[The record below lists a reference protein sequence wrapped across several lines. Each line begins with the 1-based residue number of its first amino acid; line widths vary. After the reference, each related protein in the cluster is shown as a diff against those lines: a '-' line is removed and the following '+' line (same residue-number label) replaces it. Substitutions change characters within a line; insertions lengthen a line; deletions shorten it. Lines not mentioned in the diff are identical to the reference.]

1 MIFVDEKH
9 LSARLACVAS
19 LVPAGAR
26 VADIG
31 SDHAYLP
38 AALVLDGKID
48 FAIAGEVVKGP
59 YENAVASLVPAGA
72 RVADIGSDHAYLPA
86 ALVLDGKIDFAIA
99 GEVVKGPYEN
109 AVHEI
114 KDHQLEGRVI
124 PRLADGLAAIEPA
137 DKVDTITIA
146 GMGGSLIA
154 SILEKDKNKLTGI
167 KRLVLQ
173 PNVGLAAIEPADK
186 VDTITIAGMGG
197 SLIASILEKDKNKLT
212 GIKRLVLQPNVGES
226 QLREWLMNNHYQI
239 MNEKIIEEDNHIYEI
254 IVAEPS
260 VVPFRY
266 SKYELDFGP
275 FLLENKGPIFKKKWQ
290 EYLQREAHVIDQMQ
304 KAQQPP
310 VKKINEINQFL
321 SQVKEAIADDNR

>member
-59 YENAVASLVPAGA
+59 YENAV
-72 RVADIGSDHAYLPA
+72 
-86 ALVLDGKIDFAIA
+86 
-99 GEVVKGPYEN
+99 
-109 AVHEI
+109 HEI
-114 KDHQLEGRVI
+114 KDHQLEGQVI
-124 PRLADGLAAIEPA
+124 PRLADGLAAIKPA

-154 SILEKDKNKLTGI
+154 SILEKGKDKLT
-167 KRLVLQ
+167 
-173 PNVGLAAIEPADK
+173 E
-186 VDTITIAGMGG
+186 
-197 SLIASILEKDKNKLT
+197 
-212 GIKRLVLQPNVGES
+212 IKRLVLQPNVGES

-239 MNEKIIEEDNHIYEI
+239 MTEKIIEEDNHIYEI

-310 VKKINEINQFL
+310 LKKINEINQFL

>member
-59 YENAVASLVPAGA
+59 YENAV
-72 RVADIGSDHAYLPA
+72 R
-86 ALVLDGKIDFAIA
+86 
-99 GEVVKGPYEN
+99 
-109 AVHEI
+109 EI
-114 KDHQLEGRVI
+114 KDHQLEGQFI
-124 PRLADGLAAIEPA
+124 PRLAD
-137 DKVDTITIA
+137 
-146 GMGGSLIA
+146 
-154 SILEKDKNKLTGI
+154 
-167 KRLVLQ
+167 
-173 PNVGLAAIEPADK
+173 GLAAIEPADK

-226 QLREWLMNNHYQI
+226 QLREWLMNNYYQI

-275 FLLENKGPIFKKKWQ
+275 FLLENKGPVFRKKWQ

-310 VKKINEINQFL
+310 VKKINEINEFL

>member
-59 YENAVASLVPAGA
+59 YENAV
-72 RVADIGSDHAYLPA
+72 
-86 ALVLDGKIDFAIA
+86 
-99 GEVVKGPYEN
+99 
-109 AVHEI
+109 HEI
-114 KDHQLEGRVI
+114 KDHQLEGKVI

-173 PNVGLAAIEPADK
+173 PNVG
-186 VDTITIAGMGG
+186 
-197 SLIASILEKDKNKLT
+197 
-212 GIKRLVLQPNVGES
+212 ES
-226 QLREWLMNNHYQI
+226 QLRKWLMNNHYQI
-239 MNEKIIEEDNHIYEI
+239 MTEKIIEEDNHIYEI

-290 EYLQREAHVIDQMQ
+290 EYLQCEAHVIDQMQ

>member
-19 LVPAGAR
+19 LV
-26 VADIG
+26 
-31 SDHAYLP
+31 S
-38 AALVLDGKID
+38 
-48 FAIAGEVVKGP
+48 
-59 YENAVASLVPAGA
+59 AGA

-114 KDHQLEGRVI
+114 KDHQLEGQVI
-124 PRLADGLAAIEPA
+124 PRLAD
-137 DKVDTITIA
+137 
-146 GMGGSLIA
+146 
-154 SILEKDKNKLTGI
+154 
-167 KRLVLQ
+167 
-173 PNVGLAAIEPADK
+173 GLAAIEPADK

-254 IVAEPS
+254 IVAESS

-275 FLLENKGPIFKKKWQ
+275 FLLENKGPVFRKKWQ

>member
-59 YENAVASLVPAGA
+59 YENAV
-72 RVADIGSDHAYLPA
+72 
-86 ALVLDGKIDFAIA
+86 
-99 GEVVKGPYEN
+99 
-109 AVHEI
+109 HEI
-114 KDHQLEGRVI
+114 KDHQLEGKVI
-124 PRLADGLAAIEPA
+124 PRLAD
-137 DKVDTITIA
+137 
-146 GMGGSLIA
+146 
-154 SILEKDKNKLTGI
+154 
-167 KRLVLQ
+167 
-173 PNVGLAAIEPADK
+173 GLAAIEPADK

-239 MNEKIIEEDNHIYEI
+239 MTEKIIEEDNHIYEI

-266 SKYELDFGP
+266 SNYELDFGP

>member
-59 YENAVASLVPAGA
+59 YENAV
-72 RVADIGSDHAYLPA
+72 
-86 ALVLDGKIDFAIA
+86 
-99 GEVVKGPYEN
+99 
-109 AVHEI
+109 HEI
-114 KDHQLEGRVI
+114 KDHQLEGKVI

-154 SILEKDKNKLTGI
+154 SILEKG
-167 KRLVLQ
+167 
-173 PNVGLAAIEPADK
+173 
-186 VDTITIAGMGG
+186 
-197 SLIASILEKDKNKLT
+197 KNKLT

-275 FLLENKGPIFKKKWQ
+275 FLLENKGPVFRKKWQ

-321 SQVKEAIADDNR
+321 SQVKEVIADDNR

>member
-59 YENAVASLVPAGA
+59 YENAV
-72 RVADIGSDHAYLPA
+72 R
-86 ALVLDGKIDFAIA
+86 
-99 GEVVKGPYEN
+99 
-109 AVHEI
+109 EI
-114 KDHQLEGRVI
+114 KDHQLEGQVI
-124 PRLADGLAAIEPA
+124 PRLAD
-137 DKVDTITIA
+137 
-146 GMGGSLIA
+146 
-154 SILEKDKNKLTGI
+154 
-167 KRLVLQ
+167 
-173 PNVGLAAIEPADK
+173 GLAAIEPADK

-226 QLREWLMNNHYQI
+226 QLREWLMNNYYQI

-275 FLLENKGPIFKKKWQ
+275 FLLENKGPVFRKKRQ

-310 VKKINEINQFL
+310 VKKINEINEFL

>member
-59 YENAVASLVPAGA
+59 YENAV
-72 RVADIGSDHAYLPA
+72 R
-86 ALVLDGKIDFAIA
+86 
-99 GEVVKGPYEN
+99 
-109 AVHEI
+109 EI
-114 KDHQLEGRVI
+114 KDHQLEGQVI
-124 PRLADGLAAIEPA
+124 PRLAD
-137 DKVDTITIA
+137 
-146 GMGGSLIA
+146 
-154 SILEKDKNKLTGI
+154 
-167 KRLVLQ
+167 
-173 PNVGLAAIEPADK
+173 GLAAIEPADK

-226 QLREWLMNNHYQI
+226 QLREWLMNNYYQI

-266 SKYELDFGP
+266 NKYELDFGP
-275 FLLENKGPIFKKKWQ
+275 FLLENKGPVFRKKWQ

-310 VKKINEINQFL
+310 VKKINEINEFL

>member
-19 LVPAGAR
+19 LV
-26 VADIG
+26 
-31 SDHAYLP
+31 S
-38 AALVLDGKID
+38 
-48 FAIAGEVVKGP
+48 
-59 YENAVASLVPAGA
+59 AGA

-173 PNVGLAAIEPADK
+173 PNVG
-186 VDTITIAGMGG
+186 
-197 SLIASILEKDKNKLT
+197 
-212 GIKRLVLQPNVGES
+212 ES

-239 MNEKIIEEDNHIYEI
+239 MTEKIIEEDNHIYEI

-275 FLLENKGPIFKKKWQ
+275 FLLENKGPVFRKKWQ

>member
-59 YENAVASLVPAGA
+59 YENAV
-72 RVADIGSDHAYLPA
+72 
-86 ALVLDGKIDFAIA
+86 
-99 GEVVKGPYEN
+99 
-109 AVHEI
+109 HEI
-114 KDHQLEGRVI
+114 KDHQLEGKVI
-124 PRLADGLAAIEPA
+124 PRLAD
-137 DKVDTITIA
+137 
-146 GMGGSLIA
+146 
-154 SILEKDKNKLTGI
+154 
-167 KRLVLQ
+167 
-173 PNVGLAAIEPADK
+173 GLAAIEPADK

-226 QLREWLMNNHYQI
+226 QLREWLMNNYYQI

-275 FLLENKGPIFKKKWQ
+275 FLLENKGPVFRKKWQ

-310 VKKINEINQFL
+310 VKKINEINEFL

>member
-19 LVPAGAR
+19 LV
-26 VADIG
+26 
-31 SDHAYLP
+31 S
-38 AALVLDGKID
+38 
-48 FAIAGEVVKGP
+48 
-59 YENAVASLVPAGA
+59 AGA

-114 KDHQLEGRVI
+114 KDHQLEGQVI
-124 PRLADGLAAIEPA
+124 PRLAD
-137 DKVDTITIA
+137 
-146 GMGGSLIA
+146 
-154 SILEKDKNKLTGI
+154 
-167 KRLVLQ
+167 
-173 PNVGLAAIEPADK
+173 GLAAIEPADK

-239 MNEKIIEEDNHIYEI
+239 MTEKIIEEDNHIYEI

-275 FLLENKGPIFKKKWQ
+275 FLLENKGPVFRKKWQ

>member
-38 AALVLDGKID
+38 AALVLDGKI
-48 FAIAGEVVKGP
+48 
-59 YENAVASLVPAGA
+59 N
-72 RVADIGSDHAYLPA
+72 
-86 ALVLDGKIDFAIA
+86 FAIA

-114 KDHQLEGRVI
+114 KDHQLEGQVI

-154 SILEKDKNKLTGI
+154 SILEKGKNKLT
-167 KRLVLQ
+167 
-173 PNVGLAAIEPADK
+173 E
-186 VDTITIAGMGG
+186 
-197 SLIASILEKDKNKLT
+197 
-212 GIKRLVLQPNVGES
+212 IKRLVLQPNVGES

-239 MNEKIIEEDNHIYEI
+239 MTEKIIEEDNHIYEI

-310 VKKINEINQFL
+310 VKKINEINEFL
-321 SQVKEAIADDNR
+321 SQVKEAIANDNR

>member
-1 MIFVDEKH
+1 MDEKH

-19 LVPAGAR
+19 LVPAGVR

-59 YENAVASLVPAGA
+59 YENAV
-72 RVADIGSDHAYLPA
+72 R
-86 ALVLDGKIDFAIA
+86 
-99 GEVVKGPYEN
+99 
-109 AVHEI
+109 EI
-114 KDHQLEGRVI
+114 KDHQLEGQVI
-124 PRLADGLAAIEPA
+124 PRLAD
-137 DKVDTITIA
+137 
-146 GMGGSLIA
+146 
-154 SILEKDKNKLTGI
+154 
-167 KRLVLQ
+167 
-173 PNVGLAAIEPADK
+173 GLAAIEPADK

-275 FLLENKGPIFKKKWQ
+275 FLLENKGPVFRKKWQ

>member
-1 MIFVDEKH
+1 MDEKH

-19 LVPAGAR
+19 LV
-26 VADIG
+26 
-31 SDHAYLP
+31 L
-38 AALVLDGKID
+38 
-48 FAIAGEVVKGP
+48 
-59 YENAVASLVPAGA
+59 AGA

-114 KDHQLEGRVI
+114 KDHQLEGKVI

-154 SILEKDKNKLTGI
+154 SILEKGKDKLT
-167 KRLVLQ
+167 
-173 PNVGLAAIEPADK
+173 E
-186 VDTITIAGMGG
+186 
-197 SLIASILEKDKNKLT
+197 
-212 GIKRLVLQPNVGES
+212 IKRLVLQPNVGES

-239 MNEKIIEEDNHIYEI
+239 MTEKIIEEDNHIYEI

-275 FLLENKGPIFKKKWQ
+275 FLLENKGPVFRKKWQ

-304 KAQQPP
+304 RAQQPP
-310 VKKINEINQFL
+310 VKKINEINEFL

>member
-59 YENAVASLVPAGA
+59 YENAV
-72 RVADIGSDHAYLPA
+72 R
-86 ALVLDGKIDFAIA
+86 
-99 GEVVKGPYEN
+99 
-109 AVHEI
+109 EI
-114 KDHQLEGRVI
+114 KDHQLEGQVI
-124 PRLADGLAAIEPA
+124 PRLAD
-137 DKVDTITIA
+137 
-146 GMGGSLIA
+146 
-154 SILEKDKNKLTGI
+154 
-167 KRLVLQ
+167 
-173 PNVGLAAIEPADK
+173 GLAAIEPADK

-226 QLREWLMNNHYQI
+226 QLREWLMNNYYQI
-239 MNEKIIEEDNHIYEI
+239 MNQKIIEEDNHIYEI

-275 FLLENKGPIFKKKWQ
+275 FLLENKGPVFRKKWQ

-310 VKKINEINQFL
+310 VKKINEINEFL

>member
-59 YENAVASLVPAGA
+59 YENAV
-72 RVADIGSDHAYLPA
+72 
-86 ALVLDGKIDFAIA
+86 
-99 GEVVKGPYEN
+99 
-109 AVHEI
+109 HEI
-114 KDHQLEGRVI
+114 KDHQLKGQVI

-154 SILEKDKNKLTGI
+154 SILEKGKDKLT
-167 KRLVLQ
+167 
-173 PNVGLAAIEPADK
+173 E
-186 VDTITIAGMGG
+186 
-197 SLIASILEKDKNKLT
+197 
-212 GIKRLVLQPNVGES
+212 IKRLVLQPNVGES

>member
-59 YENAVASLVPAGA
+59 YENAV
-72 RVADIGSDHAYLPA
+72 R
-86 ALVLDGKIDFAIA
+86 
-99 GEVVKGPYEN
+99 
-109 AVHEI
+109 EI
-114 KDHQLEGRVI
+114 KDHQLEGQVI

-154 SILEKDKNKLTGI
+154 SILEKGKDKLT
-167 KRLVLQ
+167 
-173 PNVGLAAIEPADK
+173 E
-186 VDTITIAGMGG
+186 
-197 SLIASILEKDKNKLT
+197 
-212 GIKRLVLQPNVGES
+212 IKRLVLQPNVGES

-239 MNEKIIEEDNHIYEI
+239 MTEKIIEEDNHIYEI

-275 FLLENKGPIFKKKWQ
+275 FLLENKGPIFKKKWR
-290 EYLQREAHVIDQMQ
+290 EYLQREAYVIDQMQ

>member
-19 LVPAGAR
+19 LVSAGAR

-59 YENAVASLVPAGA
+59 YENAVL
-72 RVADIGSDHAYLPA
+72 
-86 ALVLDGKIDFAIA
+86 
-99 GEVVKGPYEN
+99 
-109 AVHEI
+109 EI
-114 KDHQLEGRVI
+114 KDHQLEGQVI
-124 PRLADGLAAIEPA
+124 PRLAD
-137 DKVDTITIA
+137 
-146 GMGGSLIA
+146 
-154 SILEKDKNKLTGI
+154 
-167 KRLVLQ
+167 
-173 PNVGLAAIEPADK
+173 GLAAIEPADK

-275 FLLENKGPIFKKKWQ
+275 FLLENKGPVFRKKWQ

>member
-59 YENAVASLVPAGA
+59 YENAV
-72 RVADIGSDHAYLPA
+72 
-86 ALVLDGKIDFAIA
+86 
-99 GEVVKGPYEN
+99 
-109 AVHEI
+109 HEI
-114 KDHQLEGRVI
+114 KDHQLKGQVI

-154 SILEKDKNKLTGI
+154 SILEKGKDKLT
-167 KRLVLQ
+167 
-173 PNVGLAAIEPADK
+173 E
-186 VDTITIAGMGG
+186 
-197 SLIASILEKDKNKLT
+197 
-212 GIKRLVLQPNVGES
+212 IKRLVLQPNVGES

-239 MNEKIIEEDNHIYEI
+239 MTEKIIEEDNHIYEI

-275 FLLENKGPIFKKKWQ
+275 FLLENKEKKKKKKWQ

>member
-1 MIFVDEKH
+1 MDEKH

-59 YENAVASLVPAGA
+59 YENAV
-72 RVADIGSDHAYLPA
+72 
-86 ALVLDGKIDFAIA
+86 
-99 GEVVKGPYEN
+99 
-109 AVHEI
+109 HEI
-114 KDHQLEGRVI
+114 KDHQLEGEVI

-154 SILEKDKNKLTGI
+154 SILEKGKDKLT
-167 KRLVLQ
+167 
-173 PNVGLAAIEPADK
+173 E
-186 VDTITIAGMGG
+186 
-197 SLIASILEKDKNKLT
+197 
-212 GIKRLVLQPNVGES
+212 IKRLVLQPNVGES

-239 MNEKIIEEDNHIYEI
+239 MTEKIIEEDNHIYEI

>member
-59 YENAVASLVPAGA
+59 YENAV
-72 RVADIGSDHAYLPA
+72 
-86 ALVLDGKIDFAIA
+86 
-99 GEVVKGPYEN
+99 
-109 AVHEI
+109 HEI
-114 KDHQLEGRVI
+114 KDHQLEGQVI

-146 GMGGSLIA
+146 GMGGSLIV
-154 SILEKDKNKLTGI
+154 SILEKGKDKLT
-167 KRLVLQ
+167 
-173 PNVGLAAIEPADK
+173 E
-186 VDTITIAGMGG
+186 
-197 SLIASILEKDKNKLT
+197 
-212 GIKRLVLQPNVGES
+212 IKRLVLQPNVGES

-239 MNEKIIEEDNHIYEI
+239 MTEKIIEEDNHIYEI

>member
-19 LVPAGAR
+19 LVSAGAR
-26 VADIG
+26 M
-31 SDHAYLP
+31 
-38 AALVLDGKID
+38 
-48 FAIAGEVVKGP
+48 
-59 YENAVASLVPAGA
+59 
-72 RVADIGSDHAYLPA
+72 ADIGSDHAYLPA

-114 KDHQLEGRVI
+114 KDHQLEGQVI
-124 PRLADGLAAIEPA
+124 PRLAD
-137 DKVDTITIA
+137 
-146 GMGGSLIA
+146 
-154 SILEKDKNKLTGI
+154 
-167 KRLVLQ
+167 
-173 PNVGLAAIEPADK
+173 GLAAIEPADK

-275 FLLENKGPIFKKKWQ
+275 FLLENKGPVFRKKWQ

>member
-59 YENAVASLVPAGA
+59 YENAV
-72 RVADIGSDHAYLPA
+72 R
-86 ALVLDGKIDFAIA
+86 
-99 GEVVKGPYEN
+99 
-109 AVHEI
+109 EI
-114 KDHQLEGRVI
+114 KDHQLEGQVI

-137 DKVDTITIA
+137 DKVDTIT
-146 GMGGSLIA
+146 S
-154 SILEKDKNKLTGI
+154 
-167 KRLVLQ
+167 
-173 PNVGLAAIEPADK
+173 
-186 VDTITIAGMGG
+186 AGMGG

-239 MNEKIIEEDNHIYEI
+239 MTEKIIEEDNHIYEI

-275 FLLENKGPIFKKKWQ
+275 FLLENKGPVFRKKWQ

-310 VKKINEINQFL
+310 VKKINEINEFL

>member
-9 LSARLACVAS
+9 LSARLAC
-19 LVPAGAR
+19 
-26 VADIG
+26 
-31 SDHAYLP
+31 
-38 AALVLDGKID
+38 
-48 FAIAGEVVKGP
+48 
-59 YENAVASLVPAGA
+59 VASLVPAGA

-173 PNVGLAAIEPADK
+173 PNVG
-186 VDTITIAGMGG
+186 
-197 SLIASILEKDKNKLT
+197 
-212 GIKRLVLQPNVGES
+212 ES
-226 QLREWLMNNHYQI
+226 QFRAWLMHNHYQI
-239 MNEKIIEEDNHIYEI
+239 MTEKIIEEDNHIYEI

>member
-59 YENAVASLVPAGA
+59 YENAV
-72 RVADIGSDHAYLPA
+72 
-86 ALVLDGKIDFAIA
+86 
-99 GEVVKGPYEN
+99 
-109 AVHEI
+109 HEI
-114 KDHQLEGRVI
+114 KDHQLEGKVI
-124 PRLADGLAAIEPA
+124 PRLAD
-137 DKVDTITIA
+137 
-146 GMGGSLIA
+146 
-154 SILEKDKNKLTGI
+154 
-167 KRLVLQ
+167 
-173 PNVGLAAIEPADK
+173 GLAAIEPADK

-239 MNEKIIEEDNHIYEI
+239 MTEKIIEEDNHIYEI

-275 FLLENKGPIFKKKWQ
+275 FLLENKGPIFKKNGKN
-290 EYLQREAHVIDQMQ
+290 IFN
-304 KAQQPP
+304 
-310 VKKINEINQFL
+310 VKPMLLIRCKRLNSHQ
-321 SQVKEAIADDNR
+321 

>member
-59 YENAVASLVPAGA
+59 YENAV
-72 RVADIGSDHAYLPA
+72 
-86 ALVLDGKIDFAIA
+86 
-99 GEVVKGPYEN
+99 
-109 AVHEI
+109 HEI
-114 KDHQLEGRVI
+114 KDHQLEGKVI

-154 SILEKDKNKLTGI
+154 SILD
-167 KRLVLQ
+167 
-173 PNVGLAAIEPADK
+173 
-186 VDTITIAGMGG
+186 
-197 SLIASILEKDKNKLT
+197 KDKNKLT

-239 MNEKIIEEDNHIYEI
+239 MTEKIIEEDNHIYEI

>member
-59 YENAVASLVPAGA
+59 YENAV
-72 RVADIGSDHAYLPA
+72 R
-86 ALVLDGKIDFAIA
+86 
-99 GEVVKGPYEN
+99 
-109 AVHEI
+109 EI
-114 KDHQLEGRVI
+114 KDHQLEGQVI

-154 SILEKDKNKLTGI
+154 SILEKGKDKLT
-167 KRLVLQ
+167 
-173 PNVGLAAIEPADK
+173 E
-186 VDTITIAGMGG
+186 
-197 SLIASILEKDKNKLT
+197 
-212 GIKRLVLQPNVGES
+212 IKRLVLQPNVGES
-226 QLREWLMNNHYQI
+226 QLREWLIIFMRLSLLSHQLSHLDTVSMNLTLGHFYW
-239 MNEKIIEEDNHIYEI
+239 KTR
-254 IVAEPS
+254 A
-260 VVPFRY
+260 
-266 SKYELDFGP
+266 L
-275 FLLENKGPIFKKKWQ
+275 FLRKNGKNIFN
-290 EYLQREAHVIDQMQ
+290 
-304 KAQQPP
+304 
-310 VKKINEINQFL
+310 VKPMLLIRCKRLNSHQ
-321 SQVKEAIADDNR
+321 

>member
-19 LVPAGAR
+19 LV
-26 VADIG
+26 
-31 SDHAYLP
+31 S
-38 AALVLDGKID
+38 
-48 FAIAGEVVKGP
+48 
-59 YENAVASLVPAGA
+59 AGA

-114 KDHQLEGRVI
+114 KDHQLEGQVI
-124 PRLADGLAAIEPA
+124 PRLAD
-137 DKVDTITIA
+137 
-146 GMGGSLIA
+146 
-154 SILEKDKNKLTGI
+154 
-167 KRLVLQ
+167 
-173 PNVGLAAIEPADK
+173 GLAAIEPADK

-275 FLLENKGPIFKKKWQ
+275 FLLENKGPVFREKWQ

>member
-59 YENAVASLVPAGA
+59 YENAV
-72 RVADIGSDHAYLPA
+72 R
-86 ALVLDGKIDFAIA
+86 
-99 GEVVKGPYEN
+99 
-109 AVHEI
+109 EI
-114 KDHQLEGRVI
+114 KDHQLEGQVI

-173 PNVGLAAIEPADK
+173 PNVG
-186 VDTITIAGMGG
+186 
-197 SLIASILEKDKNKLT
+197 
-212 GIKRLVLQPNVGES
+212 ES
-226 QLREWLMNNHYQI
+226 QLRKWLMNNHYQI
-239 MNEKIIEEDNHIYEI
+239 MTEKIIEEDNHIYEI

-275 FLLENKGPIFKKKWQ
+275 FLLENKGPVFRKKWQ

>member
-9 LSARLACVAS
+9 LSARLAC
-19 LVPAGAR
+19 
-26 VADIG
+26 
-31 SDHAYLP
+31 
-38 AALVLDGKID
+38 
-48 FAIAGEVVKGP
+48 
-59 YENAVASLVPAGA
+59 VASLVPAGA

-173 PNVGLAAIEPADK
+173 PNVG
-186 VDTITIAGMGG
+186 
-197 SLIASILEKDKNKLT
+197 
-212 GIKRLVLQPNVGES
+212 ES

-275 FLLENKGPIFKKKWQ
+275 FLLENKGPVFRKKWQ

>member
-38 AALVLDGKID
+38 AALVLDD
-48 FAIAGEVVKGP
+48 
-59 YENAVASLVPAGA
+59 
-72 RVADIGSDHAYLPA
+72 
-86 ALVLDGKIDFAIA
+86 KIDFAIA

-114 KDHQLEGRVI
+114 KDHQLEGKVI
-124 PRLADGLAAIEPA
+124 PRLAD
-137 DKVDTITIA
+137 
-146 GMGGSLIA
+146 
-154 SILEKDKNKLTGI
+154 
-167 KRLVLQ
+167 
-173 PNVGLAAIEPADK
+173 GLAAIEPADK

-275 FLLENKGPIFKKKWQ
+275 FLLENKGPIFRKKWQ

-310 VKKINEINQFL
+310 LKKINEINQFL

>member
-59 YENAVASLVPAGA
+59 YENAV
-72 RVADIGSDHAYLPA
+72 
-86 ALVLDGKIDFAIA
+86 
-99 GEVVKGPYEN
+99 
-109 AVHEI
+109 HEI
-114 KDHQLEGRVI
+114 KDHQLKGQVI
-124 PRLADGLAAIEPA
+124 PRLAD
-137 DKVDTITIA
+137 
-146 GMGGSLIA
+146 
-154 SILEKDKNKLTGI
+154 
-167 KRLVLQ
+167 
-173 PNVGLAAIEPADK
+173 GLAAIEPADK

-239 MNEKIIEEDNHIYEI
+239 MTEKIIEEDNHIYEI

>member
-59 YENAVASLVPAGA
+59 YENAV
-72 RVADIGSDHAYLPA
+72 R
-86 ALVLDGKIDFAIA
+86 
-99 GEVVKGPYEN
+99 
-109 AVHEI
+109 EI
-114 KDHQLEGRVI
+114 KDHQLEGQVI
-124 PRLADGLAAIEPA
+124 PRLAD
-137 DKVDTITIA
+137 
-146 GMGGSLIA
+146 
-154 SILEKDKNKLTGI
+154 
-167 KRLVLQ
+167 
-173 PNVGLAAIEPADK
+173 GLAAIEPADK

-239 MNEKIIEEDNHIYEI
+239 MTEKIIEEDNHIYEI

-290 EYLQREAHVIDQMQ
+290 EYFQREAHVIDQMQ

>member
-19 LVPAGAR
+19 LV
-26 VADIG
+26 
-31 SDHAYLP
+31 S
-38 AALVLDGKID
+38 
-48 FAIAGEVVKGP
+48 
-59 YENAVASLVPAGA
+59 AGA

-114 KDHQLEGRVI
+114 KDHQLEGQVI
-124 PRLADGLAAIEPA
+124 PRLAD
-137 DKVDTITIA
+137 
-146 GMGGSLIA
+146 
-154 SILEKDKNKLTGI
+154 
-167 KRLVLQ
+167 
-173 PNVGLAAIEPADK
+173 GLAAIEPADK

-275 FLLENKGPIFKKKWQ
+275 FLLENKGPVFRKKWQ

-321 SQVKEAIADDNR
+321 SPEMSI

>member
-59 YENAVASLVPAGA
+59 YENAV
-72 RVADIGSDHAYLPA
+72 
-86 ALVLDGKIDFAIA
+86 
-99 GEVVKGPYEN
+99 
-109 AVHEI
+109 HEI
-114 KDHQLEGRVI
+114 KDHQLEGKVI
-124 PRLADGLAAIEPA
+124 PRLAD
-137 DKVDTITIA
+137 
-146 GMGGSLIA
+146 
-154 SILEKDKNKLTGI
+154 
-167 KRLVLQ
+167 
-173 PNVGLAAIEPADK
+173 GLAAIEPADK

-239 MNEKIIEEDNHIYEI
+239 MTEKIIEEDNHIYEI

-275 FLLENKGPIFKKKWQ
+275 FLLENKGPVFRKKWQ

-321 SQVKEAIADDNR
+321 SQLKEAIADDNR

>member
-59 YENAVASLVPAGA
+59 YENAV
-72 RVADIGSDHAYLPA
+72 
-86 ALVLDGKIDFAIA
+86 
-99 GEVVKGPYEN
+99 
-109 AVHEI
+109 HEI
-114 KDHQLEGRVI
+114 KDHQLEGKVI
-124 PRLADGLAAIEPA
+124 PRLAD
-137 DKVDTITIA
+137 
-146 GMGGSLIA
+146 
-154 SILEKDKNKLTGI
+154 
-167 KRLVLQ
+167 
-173 PNVGLAAIEPADK
+173 GLAAIEPADK

-239 MNEKIIEEDNHIYEI
+239 MTEKIIEEDNHIYEI

-290 EYLQREAHVIDQMQ
+290 EYLQREAHVIEQMQ

>member
-59 YENAVASLVPAGA
+59 YENAV
-72 RVADIGSDHAYLPA
+72 
-86 ALVLDGKIDFAIA
+86 
-99 GEVVKGPYEN
+99 
-109 AVHEI
+109 HEI
-114 KDHQLEGRVI
+114 KDHQLEGKVI
-124 PRLADGLAAIEPA
+124 PRLAD
-137 DKVDTITIA
+137 
-146 GMGGSLIA
+146 
-154 SILEKDKNKLTGI
+154 
-167 KRLVLQ
+167 
-173 PNVGLAAIEPADK
+173 GLAAIEPADK

-239 MNEKIIEEDNHIYEI
+239 MTEKIIEEDNHIYEI

-275 FLLENKGPIFKKKWQ
+275 FLLENKGPVFRKKWQ

-321 SQVKEAIADDNR
+321 SLVKEAIADDNR